1 MGCAT
6 RSIRVCVALDSAE
19 IIVGPDTIVGAD
31 AFAGAGA
38 FAGVNYVGVRPEQYV
53 V

>member
-6 RSIRVCVALDSAE
+6 RSIRVCVALDSAD
-19 IIVGPDTIVGAD
+19 IIV
-31 AFAGAGA
+31 GAGA